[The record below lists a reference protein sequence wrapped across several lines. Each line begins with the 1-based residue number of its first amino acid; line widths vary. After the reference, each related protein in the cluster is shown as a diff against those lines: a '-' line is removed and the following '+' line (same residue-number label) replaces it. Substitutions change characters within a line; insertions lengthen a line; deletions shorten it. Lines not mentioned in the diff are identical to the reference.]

1 MSISVVIYSI
11 IEFYKH
17 HRINDVLIIY
27 DLEQSIEIDTVLQSL

>member
-11 IEFYKH
+11 NEFYKQPM
-17 HRINDVLIIY
+17 INDVLMIY